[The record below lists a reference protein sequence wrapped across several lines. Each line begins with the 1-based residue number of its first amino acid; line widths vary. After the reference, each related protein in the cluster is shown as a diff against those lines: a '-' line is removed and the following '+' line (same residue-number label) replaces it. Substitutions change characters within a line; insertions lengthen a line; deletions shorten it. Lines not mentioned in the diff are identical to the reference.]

1 MTRIDWSDGHW
12 TNEPENVESDGDA
25 LLVTAR
31 ESSDAWRT
39 TAYGFVHDTE
49 HALLAPLPAG
59 TAMEV
64 TFTGAFTGEFD
75 QAGIFVRVDDE
86 TWTKA
91 GVEYADG
98 ALQLGAVVTDRMSDW
113 SVAPV
118 AEWAGHRIT
127 VRASRAG
134 DAVTIRARV
143 DDEPFRL
150 VRLAPLDPHV
160 EVEAGPLI
168 CGPTRPGLTVRFES
182 WTTGPSDAALH

>member
-1 MTRIDWSDGHW
+1 MKRIDWADGHW
-12 TNEPENVESDGDA
+12 TNEPEAAEAEGDA
-25 LLVTAR
+25 LVVTAR

-49 HALLAPLPAG
+49 HALLAPFPAG

-75 QAGIFVRVDDE
+75 QAGVFVRVDDE
-86 TWTKA
+86 TWVKA
-91 GVEYADG
+91 GVEFADG

-113 SVAPV
+113 SVSPV
-118 AEWAGHRIT
+118 GEWAGRRIT

-160 EVEAGPLI
+160 DVQAGPLI
-168 CGPTRPGLTVRFES
+168 CAPTRAGLTVRFES